1 MQLHFRE
8 IGEGQAFVILHG
20 LFGYSD
26 NWQTHAKKIADY
38 YRVILVDQ
46 RNHGHSAWS
55 EDFSYELMAEDLKE
69 LCNQLG
75 LKKMILMGHSMG
87 GKTAMVFAQKYP
99 ELIDKLIIV
108 DMGIKSYPMHHEE
121 IIRGLK
127 AIDLSKNPGRAEA
140 EAQLAPYVASFG
152 IRQFLLKNLYWNEET
167 AKGSNGV
174 KKLAWRMNIPVLER
188 EMAEILKAVDPGV
201 EVFVPTLF
209 IRGEQSNYILDEDWP
224 GIEAVFPDATL
235 ASVPGAGHWVHAEAP
250 KEFLDLVLGFCLR

>member
-8 IGEGQAFVILHG
+8 MGEGQPFVILHG

-26 NWQTHAKKIADY
+26 NWQTLAKKIADY

-46 RNHGHSAWS
+46 RNHGHSSWS
-55 EDFSYELMAEDLKE
+55 DQFSYELMAEDLKE
-69 LCNQLG
+69 LRDQLA
-75 LKKMILMGHSMG
+75 LEKMILMGHSMG

-99 ELIDKLIIV
+99 ELIEKLIVV
-108 DMGIKSYPMHHEE
+108 DMGIKRYPMHHEE
-121 IIRGLK
+121 LIRGLK

-140 EAQLAPYVASFG
+140 EAQLAPYVDSFG
-152 IRQFLLKNLYWNEET
+152 IRQFLLKNLYWNEE
-167 AKGSNGV
+167 
-174 KKLAWRMNIPVLER
+174 KKLAWRMNIPVLEQ
-188 EMAEILKAVDPGV
+188 EMDEILKAIDPDV

-224 GIEAVFPDATL
+224 DIEAVFPDATL
-235 ASVPGAGHWVHAEAP
+235 TSVPNAGHWVHAEAP

>member
-8 IGEGQAFVILHG
+8 MGEGQPFVILHG

-46 RNHGHSAWS
+46 RNHGHSGWS

-69 LCNQLG
+69 LCDQLG
-75 LKKMILMGHSMG
+75 LEKMILMGHSMG
-87 GKTAMVFAQKYP
+87 GKTAMFFAQKYP
-99 ELIDKLIIV
+99 ELIEKLIIV
-108 DMGIKSYPMHHEE
+108 DMGIKSYPMHHEQ

-127 AIDLSKNPGRAEA
+127 AIDLSKNPGRSEA
-140 EAQLAPYVASFG
+140 EAQLSEHVDSFG
-152 IRQFLLKNLYWNEET
+152 VRQFLLKNLYWSDET
-167 AKGSNGV
+167 KGSDGV
-174 KKLAWRMNIPVLER
+174 KKLAWRMNIPVLEAK
-188 EMAEILKAVDPGV
+188 MDEILKAVRAEP

-224 GIEAVFPDATL
+224 EIEAIFPDASL
-235 ASVPGAGHWVHAEAP
+235 VSVPNAGHWVHAEAP